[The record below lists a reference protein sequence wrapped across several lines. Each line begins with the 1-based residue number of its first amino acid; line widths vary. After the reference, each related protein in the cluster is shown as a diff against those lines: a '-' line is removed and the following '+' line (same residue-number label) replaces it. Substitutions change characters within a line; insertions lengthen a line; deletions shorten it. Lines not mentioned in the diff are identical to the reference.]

1 MSLATPWPTRAAYA
15 DACDEAG
22 IEPLPVK
29 DLAALAEARTM
40 LALFDALAEL
50 LTARRS
56 DCYAPCARV

>member
-40 LALFDALAEL
+40 LALFDALVEL
-50 LTARRS
+50 LTGAGRKH
-56 DCYAPCARV
+56 